1 MKKKFLKFKNG
12 RNSKNN
18 KQKTPC
24 LNPEMKG
31 DIAALFCFALSLVVF
46 LSFLGIA
53 GGLGESFFKI
63 IRSLFGWG
71 FFLAPIILILI
82 GWTFLKSKKETEIS
96 NSSAELQAGEF
107 FSQKA
112 VLIGIAL
119 FILSFLALGNIFF
132 PPEEIILR
140 ASAGQGGGYL
150 GLIFSFPL
158 IKLLGRWASLVVLF
172 AVNII
177 AVLITFNISL
187 KNLASGF
194 GIFLNRLPF
203 FKTKKIAFKGGEDD
217 EENEEEIKK
226 KEEPVESEQERISGW
241 KKIIRKI
248 KPDFKIK
255 PISSEKIEEE
265 NLPEEKN
272 IEEKF
277 IIPEEK
283 KTDYKL
289 PPIDLLDGGI
299 EKPTS
304 GNIKVNTEIIQ
315 KTLENFGIEIEMG
328 EVSVGPTV
336 TQYTLR
342 PSNGVKLSKITSL
355 QNDLSLALAAHPI
368 RIEAPIPG
376 KSLVGIEI
384 PNKAAAIVR
393 LKNLLE
399 SVQLKKNFSTLAFPL
414 GQGTSGESVIV
425 DLARMPHLLVAGA
438 TGSGKTIYINNLIL
452 SLLFRNAPRDLKLI
466 LIDPK
471 RVELVL
477 YNGIPHLLS
486 PVIIKP
492 DKAINSLVWA
502 ITEMERRY
510 DSFSETA
517 SRDIISYNQ
526 KVLKKSLKNDYKK
539 LPYIVIVIDELADLM
554 ATHGREMEASIVRL
568 AQMARAT
575 GIHLVVS
582 TQRPSVE
589 VLTGLIKANIT
600 SRIAFECASLIDSR
614 TILDMA
620 GAEKLLGRGDMLY
633 QSADISKPKRIQGA
647 YISEEEVKR
656 VVDFIRDQ
664 SFEDEIEEIPE
675 KITEEISENGIP
687 VSNEIIDDELYED
700 AKEVITAAGK
710 ASASLLQRRLR
721 IGYARAARLL
731 DLLEEQGVIGP
742 SNGAKPREIIEPE
755 NKQDL

>member
-1 MKKKFLKFKNG
+1 MKKKKFLNFKGG
-12 RNSKNN
+12 RNN

-24 LNPEMKG
+24 LNPETKG
-31 DIAALFCFALSLVVF
+31 DIAALFCFALSLVIF

-71 FFLAPIILILI
+71 FFLAPVILILI
-82 GWTFLKSKKETEIS
+82 GWTFLKTKKELEIP
-96 NSSAELQAGEF
+96 EQF

-112 VLIGIAL
+112 VLIGIIL
-119 FILSFLALGNIFF
+119 FVFSFLALGNIFF
-132 PPEEIILR
+132 PPEEMISR
-140 ASAGQGGGYL
+140 VSSGQGGGYL
-150 GLIFSFPL
+150 GLVFSLPL
-158 IKLLGRWASLVVLF
+158 IKLLGKWASLVVLF
-172 AVNII
+172 ALNII
-177 AVLITFNISL
+177 AILIIFNISL
-187 KNLASGF
+187 KNLTSGF
-194 GIFLNRLPF
+194 RIFLNRLPF
-203 FKTKKIAFKGGEDD
+203 FKTKKIAFENEDD
-217 EENEEEIKK
+217 EEYDKEEIQ
-226 KEEPVESEQERISGW
+226 ESEEQEDLKSERISGW
-241 KKIIRKI
+241 KKIIGKI
-248 KPDFKIK
+248 KPDFKVK

-272 IEEKF
+272 IEEEF
-277 IIPEEK
+277 VIPEEK
-283 KTDYKL
+283 KVDYKL
-289 PPIDLLDGGI
+289 PSIDLLDGGI

-315 KTLENFGIEIEMG
+315 RTLENFGIEIEMG
-328 EVSVGPTV
+328 EVNVGPTV
-336 TQYTLR
+336 TQYTFR
-342 PSNGVKLSKITSL
+342 PTSGVKLSKITGL
-355 QNDLSLALAAHPI
+355 QNDLALALAAHPI

-384 PNKAAAIVR
+384 PNKSAAIVR
-393 LKNLLE
+393 LRNLLE
-399 SVQLKKNFSTLAFPL
+399 SEQLKKNFSTLAFPL
-414 GQGTSGESVIV
+414 GKGTSGESVIV
-425 DLARMPHLLVAGA
+425 DLAKMPHLLVAGA

-452 SLLFRNAPRDLKLI
+452 SLLFRNTPRDLKLI

-517 SRDIISYNQ
+517 SRDIVSYNQ
-526 KVLKKSLKNDYKK
+526 KVIKKNVKGDYKK

-620 GAEKLLGRGDMLY
+620 GAEKLLGHGDMLY
-633 QSADISKPKRIQGA
+633 QSADLSKPRRIQGA

-687 VSNEIIDDELYED
+687 ISNEIIDDELYGD
-700 AKEVITAAGK
+700 AKEVVIAAGK

-742 SNGAKPREIIEPE
+742 SNGAKPREILEIKNEE
-755 NKQDL
+755 NE

>member
-1 MKKKFLKFKNG
+1 MKKKKFLNFKSG
-12 RNSKNN
+12 RNS

-24 LNPEMKG
+24 LNPETKG
-31 DIAALFCFALSLVVF
+31 DIVALFCFALSLVIF

-82 GWTFLKSKKETEIS
+82 GWTFLKTKKETEIS
-96 NSSAELQAGEF
+96 DLPAEDF

-112 VLIGIAL
+112 VLIGIIL
-119 FILSFLALGNIFF
+119 FVLSFLALGNIFF
-132 PPEEIILR
+132 HPEEIISR

-177 AVLITFNISL
+177 AILITFNISL
-187 KNLASGF
+187 KNLTSGF
-194 GIFLNRLPF
+194 RSFLNRLPF
-203 FKTKKIAFKGGEDD
+203 FKTKTIAFENDEGKEYDD
-217 EENEEEIKK
+217 KKNEEEIKK
-226 KEEPVESEQERISGW
+226 PEEQNETERVSGW
-241 KKIIRKI
+241 KKIMKKI
-248 KPDFKIK
+248 KPNFKIK
-255 PISSEKIEEE
+255 PISSENLEEEE
-265 NLPEEKN
+265 NLPEEEN
-272 IEEKF
+272 IEEEF
-277 IIPEEK
+277 AVSEEK
-283 KTDYKL
+283 KADYKL

-336 TQYTLR
+336 TQYTFR
-342 PSNGVKLSKITSL
+342 PTSGVKLSKITGL
-355 QNDLSLALAAHPI
+355 QNDLALALAAHPI

-384 PNKAAAIVR
+384 PNKTAAIVR
-393 LKNLLE
+393 LRNLLE
-399 SVQLKKNFSTLAFPL
+399 SEQLKKNFSTLAFPL
-414 GQGTSGESVIV
+414 GKGTSGESVIV

-452 SLLFRNAPRDLKLI
+452 SLLFRNTPRDLKLI

-526 KVLKKSLKNDYKK
+526 KVLKKNVKGDYKK

-620 GAEKLLGRGDMLY
+620 GAEKLLGHGDMLY
-633 QSADISKPKRIQGA
+633 QSADLSKPRRIQGA

-687 VSNEIIDDELYED
+687 VSNEIIDDELYGD
-700 AKEVITAAGK
+700 AKEVVILADK

-742 SNGAKPREIIEPE
+742 PNGAKPREILEIKNEQNE
-755 NKQDL
+755 

>member
-1 MKKKFLKFKNG
+1 MKKKFLKFKN
-12 RNSKNN
+12 NKNN

-24 LNPEMKG
+24 LNPETKG
-31 DIAALFCFALSLVVF
+31 DIAALFCFALALVVF

-82 GWTFLKSKKETEIS
+82 GWTFLKTKKETEIS
-96 NSSAELQAGEF
+96 DSSAELRTEF

-112 VLIGIAL
+112 VLIGIVL
-119 FILSFLALGNIFF
+119 FVLSFLALGNIFF
-132 PPEEIILR
+132 PPEEMISR

-150 GLIFSFPL
+150 GLIFAAPL
-158 IKLLGRWASLVVLF
+158 IKLLGRWASLVILL

-177 AVLITFNISL
+177 AILITFNISL
-187 KNLASGF
+187 KNLTSGF
-194 GIFLNRLPF
+194 RNFLSRLPF
-203 FKTKKIAFKGGEDD
+203 SKTKKFAFENEDD
-217 EENEEEIKK
+217 EESVKEGKEEIKK
-226 KEEPVESEQERISGW
+226 TEEPIESEQEHMSGW
-241 KKIIRKI
+241 KKIMKKI

-265 NLPEEKN
+265 KNLPEEEN
-272 IEEKF
+272 IDEEF
-277 IIPEEK
+277 VAPEEK
-283 KTDYKL
+283 KADYKL
-289 PPIDLLDGGI
+289 PSTDLLDGGI
-299 EKPTS
+299 ENPTS
-304 GNIKVNTEIIQ
+304 GNIKVNIEIIQ

-328 EVSVGPTV
+328 EVNVGPTV
-336 TQYTLR
+336 TQYTFR
-342 PSNGVKLSKITSL
+342 PTSGVKLSKITGL
-355 QNDLSLALAAHPI
+355 QNDLALALAAHPI

-384 PNKAAAIVR
+384 PNKTAAIVR

-399 SVQLKKNFSTLAFPL
+399 SGQLKKNFSTLAFPL
-414 GQGTSGESVIV
+414 GRGTSGESVIV
-425 DLARMPHLLVAGA
+425 DLAKMPHLLVAGA

-452 SLLFRNAPRDLKLI
+452 SLLFRNTPRDLKLI

-492 DKAINSLVWA
+492 DKAVSSLAWA

-517 SRDIISYNQ
+517 SRDIVSYNQ
-526 KVLKKSLKNDYKK
+526 KVLKKNVEGDYKK

-620 GAEKLLGRGDMLY
+620 GAEKLLGHGDMLY
-633 QSADISKPKRIQGA
+633 QSADLSKPKRIQGA

-675 KITEEISENGIP
+675 KITEEISEDGIP
-687 VSNEIIDDELYED
+687 VSNEIIDDELYGD
-700 AKEVITAAGK
+700 AKEVVIAAGK

-731 DLLEEQGVIGP
+731 DLLEEQGMIGP
-742 SNGAKPREIIEPE
+742 SNGAKPREVFE
-755 NKQDL
+755 NENEQDS